1 MYFHLTEATRRRLI
15 KELRGYWSLHP
26 RYQDLVDN
34 IQGKYSFAERP
45 QFGIILKTGSAT
57 KVQFSADNFV
67 GTVQSFVTLAK
78 IPGYVGTSVEW
89 IREDSLAIQANGGRF
104 PSPPGVYYCEMAT
117 DNTFFVDPLLDVRDE
132 RVTMAT
138 NSEGILQSIPFAGS
152 LRVIEMPS
160 GRLLR
165 PGVDYTVGADQVTIY
180 LATPLGHGMALS
192 ADYRVA
198 GQSTGPWPVEAQSG
212 FNKAIPGVVLVF
224 GRRYQ
229 KGDRWAVIVSQARE
243 PAYLEY
249 GGKWELGIDIDIIA
263 RDVSSQAEIADQTA
277 MFLWAILRPNLI
289 DEGLDITDVSM
300 GGESEEV
307 YDETGDDYFYNASLS
322 LTLQADWFMMVPI
335 LPRFLSYQENIKNLP
350 GDLTLTPFQDPY
362 FSGKFATFEKTLG

>member
-1 MYFHLTEATRRRLI
+1 MVA
-15 KELRGYWSLHP
+15 
-26 RYQDLVDN
+26 N

-45 QFGIILKTGSAT
+45 QYGIILKTGSAS

-104 PSPPGVYYCEMAT
+104 PSQAGVYYCEMAT

-132 RVTMAT
+132 RLTMVTQ
-138 NSEGILQSIPFAGS
+138 SEGVLQSIPFAGS
-152 LRVIEMPS
+152 LRLIEMPS
-160 GRLLR
+160 GRLLQSN
-165 PGVDYTVGADQVTIY
+165 VDYSVGADQVTIY
-180 LATPLGHGMALS
+180 LATPLGNGMALS

-198 GQSTGPWPVEAQSG
+198 GQSTGPWLVEPQTG

-229 KGDRWAVIVSQARE
+229 KGDRWAVVVSSVRE

-249 GGKWELGIDIDIIA
+249 GGKWEMGIDIDIIA
-263 RDVSSQAEIADQTA
+263 RDVASQAEIADQTA

-289 DEGLDITDVSM
+289 DEGIDISDVSM

-307 YDETGDDYFYNASLS
+307 YDETGDDYFYNAAISM
-322 LTLQADWFMMVPI
+322 TVQADWFMMVPI
-335 LPRFLSYQENIKNLP
+335 QSRISSYQERIKNLP
-350 GDLTLTPFQDPY
+350 NGLALTSFQDPY
-362 FSGKFATFEKTLG
+362 FSGRFTTFEKTLG